1 MACCENI
8 TPMDYAF
15 SQYMGQVLS
24 SLDDYICN
32 AEHNE
37 TYGQASEVLN
47 EYDMMNDIYYMF
59 TYAWLAKTAQDIK
72 IQNASLGVECADVE
86 TIRKDIWKEYKFD
99 CMVDYFKCKHHLDL
113 ESLLSPL
120 GLNYGYNKGID
131 FMRIENTDP
140 CVPPF
145 KIV

>member
-8 TPMDYAF
+8 TPMDTAF
-15 SQYMGQVLS
+15 AQYMGQVLPNLS
-24 SLDDYICN
+24 DYICN
-32 AEHNE
+32 VEHYE
-37 TYGQASEVLN
+37 TYGDGKAALDQ
-47 EYDMMNDIYYMF
+47 YDMMNDIWYMF
-59 TYAWLAKTAQDIK
+59 TYAWLAKTDQDIK
-72 IQNASLGVECADVE
+72 IQNASLGPECADLV

-99 CMVDYFKCKHHLDL
+99 CMVDYFKCKHQLNL